1 MNVWLSANIKR
12 KPAYLYSFP
21 VFLFMTLLT
30 NIYLFPSNSLFLI
43 FIVQFWMII
52 INRHVQLETLAL
64 FKNNEIKMG
73 KSNYSPTEKQHYW
86 HYLC

>member
-30 NIYLFPSNSLFLI
+30 NIYLFSSNSLFLI
-43 FIVQFWMII
+43 FIVP
-52 INRHVQLETLAL
+52 VLDD
-64 FKNNEIKMG
+64 
-73 KSNYSPTEKQHYW
+73 YY
-86 HYLC
+86 